1 MTFGVAV
8 DKPDAN
14 IAMQKTKSV
23 LIIFLLVLPGNLSL
37 SILKVLKLFLN
48 DNFLNQPPPFT
59 DTLNNINA
67 IMVG

>member
-23 LIIFLLVLPGNLSL
+23 LIIFFVSSSWKSQFINIEGF
-37 SILKVLKLFLN
+37 KV
-48 DNFLNQPPPFT
+48 
-59 DTLNNINA
+59 ISE
-67 IMVG
+67 